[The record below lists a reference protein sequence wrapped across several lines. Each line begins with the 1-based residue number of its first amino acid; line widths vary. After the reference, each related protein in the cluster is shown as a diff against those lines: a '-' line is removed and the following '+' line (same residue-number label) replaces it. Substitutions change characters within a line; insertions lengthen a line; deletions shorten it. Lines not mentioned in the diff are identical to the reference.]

1 MQLEFH
7 QLERRWEHLGVHD
20 PQRQRRLLASL
31 ADSGQQVPIVVV
43 AAEGC
48 SDRYVVIDGYKRIAA
63 LEQLGRDTVEA
74 VVWPMSEAAA
84 VLLDRSLRLS
94 EHETALE
101 VGWLLAEMEQRFG
114 YGLEELARRFDR
126 SVSWVSRRLALVEVL
141 PEAIQ
146 QQVREG
152 KILAQAA
159 LKYLVPVARQSLEDC
174 QRMAAI
180 FAQHHCD
187 TREAGQLYAA
197 WRKGSPAVRKRILD
211 DPELFFKAQRQAQ
224 EKAPAGTG
232 AELLRDLEMVVAI
245 VTRAQRRLAGAA
257 ATELDDQQSKAARHQ
272 IERIQKQLHRID
284 EEIQPEKTPHVEPS
298 ATHHDSG
305 TEHAGSEQTG
315 DRAGAGN
322 LPRGGTQSPALQL
335 DRTTG
340 TAPNREGRAVPA
352 TDPGAFRA
360 VQGESRASP

>member
-1 MQLEFH
+1 MQVEFH
-7 QLERRWEHLGVHD
+7 QLDRRWEHLRVRH
-20 PQRQRRLLASL
+20 PARQRRLIASL
-31 ADSGQQVPIVVV
+31 AETGQQTPIVVV
-43 AAEGC
+43 AAEGQA
-48 SDRYVVIDGYKRIAA
+48 DRYVVIDGYKRIAA
-63 LEQLGRDTVEA
+63 LTQLGRDTVEA

-84 VLLDRSLRLS
+84 VLLDRSIRLS

-101 VGWLLAEMEQRFG
+101 VGWLLAELEQRFG
-114 YGLEELARRFDR
+114 YGLDELARRFDR

-152 KILAQAA
+152 KILAQVA
-159 LKYLVPVARQSLEDC
+159 LKFLVPVARESLEDC

-187 TREAGQLYAA
+187 TREAGQLYGA
-197 WRKGSPAVRKRILD
+197 WRKGSPAIRKRILD
-211 DPELFFKAQRQAQ
+211 DPGLFFKTQRQAQ

-232 AELLRDLEMVVAI
+232 AELLRDLEMVAAI
-245 VTRAQRRLAGAA
+245 VKRAQQRLADAA
-257 ATELDDQQSKAARHQ
+257 ATELDDQQSIAARHQ

-284 EEIQPEKTPHVEPS
+284 EEIQPEKKPHVEPS

-335 DRTTG
+335 DRFTG
-340 TAPNREGRAVPA
+340 TAPNREGRALPA
-352 TDPGAFRA
+352 TDPGAFRE